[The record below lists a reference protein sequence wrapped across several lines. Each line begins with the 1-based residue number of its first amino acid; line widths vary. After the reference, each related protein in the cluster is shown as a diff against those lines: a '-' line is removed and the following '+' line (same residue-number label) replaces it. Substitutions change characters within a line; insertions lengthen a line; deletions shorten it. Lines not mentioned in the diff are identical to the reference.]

1 MTARDRDSRSR
12 SSALLVATVLLA
24 MAASVAGPS
33 SQFANLPPRL
43 SALHLLRDFSHNQRL
58 RLGDPSLDAALEGGL
73 DVAGSITEIA
83 GEAGTGKSQLALQ
96 LMLQVQLP
104 PHLGGLGGGAIYL
117 NTELNSDPTM
127 KRLHTMG
134 AAFAERHRAIGADV
148 ETLKHHVYVL
158 SIETSEDLWDTVD
171 SRLPAFIAQQMK
183 DPTGMEV
190 RLLVIDSL
198 GALLRA
204 WETHPQADAAT
215 SAKERARYVQKLAA
229 RLKQISAAFK
239 VAVVVLNQVADKPF
253 DEAQRRAAA
262 PWERGPCATPDGM
275 GARVPALGAAW
286 ASCVNTRLVLTREAT
301 AGEAEG
307 VQHPPSA
314 WRRELHVAW
323 SPRLGERSVP
333 FELAEH
339 GLAGVTLALR

>member
-1 MTARDRDSRSR
+1 
-12 SSALLVATVLLA
+12 
-24 MAASVAGPS
+24 
-33 SQFANLPPRL
+33 
-43 SALHLLRDFSHNQRL
+43 
-58 RLGDPSLDAALEGGL
+58 
-73 DVAGSITEIA
+73 
-83 GEAGTGKSQLALQ
+83 
-96 LMLQVQLP
+96 
-104 PHLGGLGGGAIYL
+104 
-117 NTELNSDPTM
+117 
-127 KRLHTMG
+127 MG

-275 GARVPALGAAW
+275 GARVPARRRMGELRQHAARADARGDGRRGGGCAAPAERLAAR
-286 ASCVNTRLVLTREAT
+286 AS
-301 AGEAEG
+301 
-307 VQHPPSA
+307 
-314 WRRELHVAW
+314 RRVVAA
-323 SPRLGERSVP
+323 PRR
-333 FELAEH
+333 AQR
-339 GLAGVTLALR
+339 ALRARRARPRRRDAR